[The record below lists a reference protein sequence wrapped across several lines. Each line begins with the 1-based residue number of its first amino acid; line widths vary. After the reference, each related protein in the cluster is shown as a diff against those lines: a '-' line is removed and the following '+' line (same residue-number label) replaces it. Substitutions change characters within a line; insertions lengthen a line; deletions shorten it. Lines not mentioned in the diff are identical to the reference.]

1 MSYSAP
7 RFTDR
12 IPLPPRFPF
21 LISEHRARN
30 VKHSRHDTIDRN
42 RKIVFETNEASR
54 KFHSTFL
61 FEQKWSKKKGKKSLL
76 KLDRRSTRSRNP
88 RNSHYSDLSI
98 LIETNLFFFFFRRPM
113 AVCRLFRIIVV
124 RVGGRWASIIIGKHR
139 FYQILSNLVAING
152 LEPREIHRREFLL
165 HVLVPGFDPLPVF
178 DPRPIIAP
186 RFCRPR
192 VRPGINQSG
201 QESSSTV
208 HRRLAFESA
217 NHANYRGRIKRT
229 VAEIF
234 QSLPPFNYVKF
245 KGTIANS
252 PTKTNSKP
260 PPPPSIDTIFYFI
273 VFTLRAHPNF
283 SKISSFSHSSSSQRV
298 THPSIR
304 YRLDIHVFIKAS
316 KQNPPSRNFLLG
328 KIFPYRGMIHDLGWV
343 QRERG
348 NKGDKGGL
356 WGGGRLDSSIPF

>member
-1 MSYSAP
+1 M
-7 RFTDR
+7 
-12 IPLPPRFPF
+12 
-21 LISEHRARN
+21 
-30 VKHSRHDTIDRN
+30 
-42 RKIVFETNEASR
+42 
-54 KFHSTFL
+54 
-61 FEQKWSKKKGKKSLL
+61 
-76 KLDRRSTRSRNP
+76 
-88 RNSHYSDLSI
+88 
-98 LIETNLFFFFFRRPM
+98 
-113 AVCRLFRIIVV
+113 
-124 RVGGRWASIIIGKHR
+124 
-139 FYQILSNLVAING
+139 AING
-152 LEPREIHRREFLL
+152 LESREIHRREFLL

-208 HRRLAFESA
+208 HWRLAFESA

-304 YRLDIHVFIKAS
+304 YRLDIHVSIKAS
-316 KQNPPSRNFLLG
+316 KQNPP
-328 KIFPYRGMIHDLGWV
+328 
-343 QRERG
+343 RETF
-348 NKGDKGGL
+348 
-356 WGGGRLDSSIPF
+356 SSAKYSPIGE